1 LYDSEKSKRD
11 EDILKDIEK
20 GVRLKHVR
28 TNDRSKP
35 NLRGIREFRR
45 QLTKEEKL
53 KEGLTYEETFTES
66 DEVEDLDQVRDDLE
80 STKQLLELEVRSKKL
95 LEKDNKKLQQEV
107 VKLRQEFSKIAAGGN
122 MDAMTESQVMAR
134 KNSIQ
139 MKRQSMIRLISESE
153 DDDAVVPP
161 IYNKEV
167 IPEKEQKTSN
177 ARDSVPTT
185 PSIHE
190 ATQQQ
195 PPPVGRAPTI
205 EEMPQEIEEMR
216 EEVDEARR
224 LAEEW
229 ENKYKEM
236 QIQMTDLEMEPKMS
250 KKHSIGAAVPPLQ
263 RLSSVA
269 STVGAAE
276 GITDEERN
284 KRLEDEDEEWMLRRE
299 IHQLENK
306 LRNTHDKREVVVRER
321 KLLNERMENLIGNI
335 GSEVD
340 ARKRLRKEIKEM
352 NEAFKKEIADMC
364 IEQQTAEELEE
375 CYYSGDE
382 DLVANTYVQR
392 SSDNEEGE
400 GDEFWNQYQDENE
413 VEETLEEIVKLAEDE
428 DEEDDHGRELF
439 EHYPESEEDF
449 EEDSEADEGVVDDL
463 LKSIVNDHEWLQKE
477 KGAIDHDVKID
488 KIKKKIDRHHERVM
502 TMRRSNYMLKS
513 KIDRLYDILQMQKE
527 KHHDLKL
534 ELTRMLADIQ

>member
-1 LYDSEKSKRD
+1 M
-11 EDILKDIEK
+11 
-20 GVRLKHVR
+20 
-28 TNDRSKP
+28 
-35 NLRGIREFRR
+35 
-45 QLTKEEKL
+45 
-53 KEGLTYEETFTES
+53 
-66 DEVEDLDQVRDDLE
+66 DQVRDDLE

-122 MDAMTESQVMAR
+122 VNIEAMTESQVMAR

-153 DDDAVVPP
+153 DDDAIVPP
-161 IYNKEV
+161 IYNNQV
-167 IPEKEQKTSN
+167 SQEKEQKTSN
-177 ARDSVPTT
+177 SCDLVPTT
-185 PSIHE
+185 PSINE
-190 ATQQQ
+190 TTQ
-195 PPPVGRAPTI
+195 PPLVERAPTI
-205 EEMPQEIEEMR
+205 EEIPQEIEEMR

-236 QIQMTDLEMEPKMS
+236 QRQMTDLEMEPKIS
-250 KKHSIGAAVPPLQ
+250 KKHSIGASVPPLQ

-269 STVGAAE
+269 STVSAAD
-276 GITDEERN
+276 GINEEERN

-364 IEQQTAEELEE
+364 VEQQTAEELEE

-382 DLVANTYVQR
+382 DLV
-392 SSDNEEGE
+392 
-400 GDEFWNQYQDENE
+400 ENKHIQ
-413 VEETLEEIVKLAEDE
+413 VISISQKRDLAQIS
-428 DEEDDHGRELF
+428 HFLF
-439 EHYPESEEDF
+439 
-449 EEDSEADEGVVDDL
+449 L
-463 LKSIVNDHEWLQKE
+463 
-477 KGAIDHDVKID
+477 
-488 KIKKKIDRHHERVM
+488 
-502 TMRRSNYMLKS
+502 
-513 KIDRLYDILQMQKE
+513 
-527 KHHDLKL
+527 
-534 ELTRMLADIQ
+534 